1 MPNLITP
8 AEYSR
13 RRGCS
18 REAVSQAIEAGRI
31 STLPGPTG
39 RKMIDPEVA
48 DIQWKRNTDPKQAER
63 ANSGKRGDA
72 PSGGGDQGGK
82 EYWESKARR
91 EKAEATM
98 AELRAE
104 ELARQLVSV
113 ERVRAASMRMSR
125 MLRDSLLAIPS
136 KLAPIL
142 ATESDSHTI
151 EQTLAE
157 ALRRALNDI
166 AGMTANDLEQMAE

>member
-1 MPNLITP
+1 
-8 AEYSR
+8 
-13 RRGCS
+13 
-18 REAVSQAIEAGRI
+18 
-31 STLPGPTG
+31 
-39 RKMIDPEVA
+39 MIDPEVA
-48 DIQWKRNTDPKQAER
+48 DIQWKKNTDPKQAER
-63 ANSGKRGDA
+63 ANSGKRGEA
-72 PSGGGDQGGK
+72 QPNIGGGEQQGD
-82 EYWESKARR
+82 YWDSKARR

-98 AELRAE
+98 AELRAA

-136 KLAPIL
+136 KIAPTL

-151 EQTLAE
+151 EQALTE

-166 AGMTANDLEQMAE
+166 AGMTANDIEQMAE

>member
-1 MPNLITP
+1 MPNLISP

-18 REAVSQAIEAGRI
+18 REAVSQAIEGGRI
-31 STLPGPTG
+31 STLPGPNG

-48 DIQWKRNTDPKQAER
+48 DIQWKKNTDPKQAER
-63 ANSGKRGDA
+63 ANSGKRIESSPSIGSGEQGD
-72 PSGGGDQGGK
+72 
-82 EYWESKARR
+82 YWNSKARR
-91 EKAEATM
+91 EKAEAIM
-98 AELRAE
+98 AELRAA
-104 ELARQLVSV
+104 ELAHQLVSV

-136 KLAPIL
+136 RLAPIM
-142 ATESDSHTI
+142 ATESDSHKI
-151 EQTLAE
+151 EQALTE

-166 AGMTANDLEQMAE
+166 AGMTANDIEQMAE

>member
-31 STLPGPTG
+31 STLPGPNG

-48 DIQWKRNTDPKQAER
+48 DIQWKKNTDPKQSER
-63 ANSGKRGDA
+63 ANAAKRGEA
-72 PSGGGDQGGK
+72 PSGGGDQAGS

-91 EKAEATM
+91 EKAEAIM
-98 AELRAE
+98 AELRAA
-104 ELARQLVSV
+104 ELAGSLVSV

-125 MLRDSLLAIPS
+125 MLRDSLLAIPP
-136 KLAPIL
+136 KIAPTL
-142 ATESDSHTI
+142 ATESDSHAI
-151 EQTLAE
+151 EQALADS
-157 ALRRALNDI
+157 LRRALNDI
-166 AGMTANDLEQMAE
+166 AGMTAHDLEQLAE

>member
-31 STLPGPTG
+31 STLPGPNG

-48 DIQWKRNTDPKQAER
+48 DIQWKKNTDPKQSER
-63 ANSGKRGDA
+63 ANAGKRGDTPA
-72 PSGGGDQGGK
+72 GGDAAVS

-98 AELRAE
+98 AELRAL
-104 ELARQLVSV
+104 ELAGKLVSV

-125 MLRDSLLAIPS
+125 MLRDSLLAIPP
-136 KLAPIL
+136 KIAPTL
-142 ATESDSHTI
+142 ATESDSHAI
-151 EQTLAE
+151 EQALSE

-166 AGMTANDLEQMAE
+166 AGMTANDLEQLAE